1 MHALLNYHD
10 DLEPNIPIFE
20 GNYVTANTDEFGLVK
35 GKKYKV
41 LEVNALDLIT
51 VEMNERESYEFTVE
65 YFNQI
70 EK

>member
-51 VEMNERESYEFTVE
+51 VEMNERESYKG
-65 YFNQI
+65 QCL
-70 EK
+70 

>member
-65 YFNQI
+65 YVNQI